1 MSKKI
6 LLKNI
11 FLLGIFS
18 VIFIDI
24 SGSFDFNLD
33 KLFYKLDFIFG
44 DLITIIPNLVELN
57 TMDIN
62 SAKISSSEK
71 MGRVMNYPL
80 IWVYIFNFVG
90 KLINPVTFFGY
101 SQILFYF
108 IYAYYAQSKVTNI
121 GILIILFCLLFSP
134 PLLLALERGN
144 NDLTIFFLIMIGFL
158 SSSFIRGLLLGIA
171 IALKVYPVFLI
182 IIYFLLNKL
191 NRSFLFGLLLTS
203 PLILFTMLQLNI
215 YIGNTEVSFSG
226 NFGLLTMGLFFQKI
240 ITLLLQINM
249 NKILLIFLSVI
260 IFFVSVKALNHFL
273 NDQVSKFLSK
283 LSKNRKNFELFIL
296 STGLSVLIFLT
307 FSSWAYRLVFLL
319 PATIIFIKEF
329 NLSYHFLNFRN
340 FLVFFLLTSPFLST
354 WVLLQTKELLL
365 NHYTWAVFAPITFF
379 SFSLYFLILK
389 KGIKVYKINFL
400 KR

>member
-182 IIYFLLNKL
+182 IIYFLINKL

-365 NHYTWAVFAPITFF
+365 NHYTWAIFAPITFF

>member
-260 IFFVSVKALNHFL
+260 IFFVSVKALNYFL

>member
-1 MSKKI
+1 MNKKT
-6 LLKNI
+6 LLKNT
-11 FLLGIFS
+11 FLLVIFS
-18 VIFIDI
+18 VIFLDI
-24 SGSFDFNLD
+24 SGIFDFNLD

-80 IWVYIFNFVG
+80 IWVYIFDFVG
-90 KLINPVTFFGY
+90 KLINPVALFGY
-101 SQILFYF
+101 GQMLLYF
-108 IYAYYAQSKVTNI
+108 IYVYYVQSVVTNK

-144 NDLTIFFLIMIGFL
+144 NDLTIFFLIIIGFL
-158 SSSFIRGLLLGIA
+158 NSSFIRGLLLGIA
-171 IALKVYPVFLI
+171 TALKVYPIFLI

-191 NRSFLFGLLLTS
+191 NRSFFFGLLITS
-203 PLILFTMLQLNI
+203 PLILFTMLQLDI
-215 YIGNTEVSFSG
+215 YIGNTEISFSA

-240 ITLLLQINM
+240 ITLLLQINTH
-249 NKILLIFLSVI
+249 KILLIFLSLV
-260 IFFVSVKALNHFL
+260 IFFVSVKALDHFL
-273 NDQVSKFLSK
+273 NDQISKFLSK
-283 LSKNRKNFELFIL
+283 LSKNRKNFEVFIL
-296 STGLSVLIFLT
+296 STGLSVLIFFT

-319 PATIIFIKEF
+319 PAIVIFIKEF
-329 NLSYHFLNFRN
+329 NLSYHFLNLRN

-354 WVLLQTKELLL
+354 WILLPTKELLL
-365 NHYTWAVFAPITFF
+365 NHYSWAVFAPVTFF

>member
-1 MSKKI
+1 MNKKT
-6 LLKNI
+6 LLKNT
-11 FLLGIFS
+11 FLLVIFS
-18 VIFIDI
+18 VIFLDI
-24 SGSFDFNLD
+24 SGIFDFNLD

>member
-365 NHYTWAVFAPITFF
+365 NHYTWAIFAPITFF